1 MCWPASTCHRGDILT
16 NSMQSKKYRITAG
29 IVALVLVTFVGIG
42 TGNGLR
48 AIPVVTASV
57 NTLPQ
62 VTASASIGWP
72 VKGEAAVSALEYGP
86 LGEHGGNTPLPTAS
100 IAKVITS
107 MAVLQKSP
115 LQADE
120 QGPIY
125 TVTEAD
131 VARYNDYVAR
141 DGSVVAVTLGEQIT
155 EYQALQALM
164 LPSANNIAD
173 SLAVWVFG
181 SFANYKTYAAQ
192 MLGTL
197 GMKDT
202 VIGSD
207 ASGLA
212 PDTVSTPSD
221 LIKLGTA
228 VLGNPVLS
236 QIVSQTSAP
245 LPVAGTVHNVDWL
258 LGSHGVIGI
267 KTGNSDEAGGCFL
280 FASKHQIGPK
290 TITLVGA
297 VMGAADLNGA
307 LSSSAAL
314 IDSAASTFS
323 YVTPITKGQEI
334 ATYKL
339 PWGGTATA
347 VAKSDVS
354 FVRWSGDGVSSQATL
369 NTINKGLPSGS
380 NLGTLTVT
388 NGTHPHK
395 TVVVAKTAIPGSGFW
410 WRVTRH

>member
-1 MCWPASTCHRGDILT
+1 M
-16 NSMQSKKYRITAG
+16 
-29 IVALVLVTFVGIG
+29 VLLAFVGIG
-42 TGNGLR
+42 AGNALR
-48 AIPVVTASV
+48 AIPVVAASV
-57 NTLPQ
+57 KALPQ
-62 VTASASIGWP
+62 VNASGSIGWP
-72 VKGEAAVSALEYGP
+72 AKGEAAVSALEYGP
-86 LGEHGGNTPLPTAS
+86 LGEHGAIAPLPTAS

-107 MAVLQKSP
+107 LAVLQKNP
-115 LQADE
+115 LQAGE
-120 QGPIY
+120 QGPAY

-131 VARYNDYVAR
+131 VASYNDYVAR

-173 SLAVWVFG
+173 SLTVWVFG

-192 MLGTL
+192 MLGSL

-228 VLGNPVLS
+228 VLNNPVLS
-236 QIVSQTSAP
+236 QIVSQTSAT

-280 FASKHQIGPK
+280 FASKQQIGPS
-290 TITLVGA
+290 TVTLVGA
-297 VMGAADLNGA
+297 VMGALDLNSA

-314 IDSAASTFS
+314 IDSAAATFS

-334 ATYKL
+334 ASYTL
-339 PWGGTATA
+339 PWGGVATA
-347 VAKSDVS
+347 VAKDDIS
-354 FVRWSGDGVSSQATL
+354 FVRWSGDAVTSQATL
-369 NTINKGLPSGS
+369 NTISKGLPSSS
-380 NLGTLTVT
+380 NLGTLTVK
-388 NGTHPHK
+388 NAGQSHK
-395 TVVVAKTAIPGSGFW
+395 VTVVTKAAVPGPGFW

>member
-1 MCWPASTCHRGDILT
+1 MRPHKSR
-16 NSMQSKKYRITAG
+16 RIAAG
-29 IVALVLVTFVGIG
+29 IVALILIAFVGIG
-42 TGNGLR
+42 AGNGLR
-48 AIPVVTASV
+48 AIPVVAASV
-57 NTLPQ
+57 NTLPR
-62 VTASASIGWP
+62 VAGSADIGWP
-72 VKGEAAVSALEYGP
+72 AKGEAAVSALEYGS

-107 MAVLQKSP
+107 LAVLQKSP
-115 LQADE
+115 LQAGE
-120 QGPIY
+120 QGPSY

-131 VARYNDYVAR
+131 VASYNDYVAR
-141 DGSVVAVTLGEQIT
+141 DGSVVTVTLGEQIT

-173 SLAVWVFG
+173 SLTVWVFG

-228 VLGNPVLS
+228 VLNHPVLS
-236 QIVSQTSAP
+236 QIVAQTSAS

-258 LGSHGVIGI
+258 LGSHGVIGV

-297 VMGAADLNGA
+297 VMGANDLNGA

-323 YVTPITKGQEI
+323 YVTPITKSQEI

-347 VAKSDVS
+347 VAKNDMS
-354 FVRWSGDGVSSQATL
+354 FVRWSGADVSSQATFS
-369 NTINKGLPSGS
+369 TVHTSLPSGS
-380 NLGTLTVT
+380 NLGTLTIT
-388 NGTHPHK
+388 NGTHAHK
-395 TVVVAKTAIPGSGFW
+395 IAVVAKTAIPGPSFW